1 MPRRKPADAAPRSKS
16 EVLGQLGAHLRRL
29 RLERAITQEALAER
43 STLNYKH
50 IGRIESGKAEPG
62 ALVLI
67 RLARAL
73 RVPVGELFDPIT
85 PTNGTGYRVSPLDV
99 ESAAEALATL
109 DAIVGRVKSG
119 QAGPMPVR
127 APRRRRK

>member
-1 MPRRKPADAAPRSKS
+1 MPRRKPAADVPRSKS
-16 EVLGQLGAHLRRL
+16 EVLGLLGAHLRRL

-50 IGRIESGKAEPG
+50 IGRIESGKSEPG

-73 RVPVGELFDPIT
+73 RVPVGELFEPIT
-85 PTNGTGYRVSPLDV
+85 PANGSGYRLSPADV
-99 ESAAEALATL
+99 ETASSALATL
-109 DAIVGRVKSG
+109 GDIVGRVKSG
-119 QAGPMPVR
+119 QPSALPLR
-127 APRRRRK
+127 APRRRTK